1 MVARLF
7 SRRPFG
13 DAIILSRDVA
23 CKGVFDWGDL
33 VELELDG
40 GVGSLP
46 IRSPSNCFCSCSKLK
61 GIGGV
66 LLSLRMERMLASMK
80 LDMAR
85 MAVLLP

>member
-1 MVARLF
+1 MVVRLF
-7 SRRPFG
+7 RRRPFG
-13 DAIILSRDVA
+13 AAIILSRDVA
-23 CKGVFDWGDL
+23 CEGVFGRGDF
-33 VELELDG
+33 VKFELDG

-46 IRSPSNCFCSCSKLK
+46 TRSPSNCFCSCSKLK
-61 GIGGV
+61 VIGGI